1 MMIDEMLQ
9 SSIIRP
15 NISPFSR
22 LVTLVRKKD
31 GKRRFCVD
39 YRALNKITIPN
50 KFSIPISDE
59 LLDKLGEAQVFT
71 KLDLK
76 LGCH

>member
-59 LLDKLGEAQVFT
+59 LPNKLGEAQVFT